1 MSTPEYP
8 GQPEQPPT
16 EPTVPLPP
24 THHPY
29 GAVPPQPPQ
38 PPQPPAYGSMPPMP
52 PVAPP
57 GYYGGYAPAAPTD
70 GLAIASLVTGIVGL
84 TMICAYG
91 LGLIPAIIAIVL
103 GRKSMKKI
111 DASGGQIGGRGLAQ
125 AGFIMGIISTVI
137 IVVLVAVGAIFFT
150 ALFST
155 DCFGDGCD

>member
-8 GQPEQPPT
+8 GSPDTPN
-16 EPTVPLPP
+16 EPTTPLPP

-29 GAVPPQPPQ
+29 GAVPPQQ
-38 PPQPPAYGSMPPMP
+38 PPGVPPVPPVP

-57 GYYGGYAPAAPTD
+57 GYYGGYAPPAPTD
-70 GLAIASLVTGIVGL
+70 GMAIASLVTGIVGL

-91 LGLIPAIIAIVL
+91 LGLVPAIIAIVL

-137 IVVLVAVGAIFFT
+137 IVVLLVVGAVFFT